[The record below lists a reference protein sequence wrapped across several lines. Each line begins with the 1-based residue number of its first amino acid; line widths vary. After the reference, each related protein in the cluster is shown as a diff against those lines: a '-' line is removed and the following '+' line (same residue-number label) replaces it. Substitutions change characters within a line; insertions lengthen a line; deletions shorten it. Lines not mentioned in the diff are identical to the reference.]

1 MLISRGQTYEGESWK
16 VSEGSDTGATDN
28 RTVRLKAFVELE
40 VGLRVTISEFFEVV
54 CTDWH

>member
-28 RTVRLKAFVELE
+28 RTVRLKALVELE
-40 VGLRVTISEFFEVV
+40 VGLRVTISEFL
-54 CTDWH
+54 